1 MPMQSIL
8 AGALGMSAEAHTPP
22 KSLTPTAVMLHSTTK
37 PPKDLQSKESNFS
50 TPNKPSI
57 FSGSSPLTDSTAAA
71 PSSSSA
77 GSSVLST
84 LCMEGNDSD
93 PLWVIVKAAAT
104 GNMELIAQTIATN
117 DTINVDG
124 LYEVIFCIVDL
135 DVLQDIQQSVFVS
148 AGQSI
153 SAYGCS
159 RRQSS

>member
-1 MPMQSIL
+1 
-8 AGALGMSAEAHTPP
+8 
-22 KSLTPTAVMLHSTTK
+22 
-37 PPKDLQSKESNFS
+37 
-50 TPNKPSI
+50 
-57 FSGSSPLTDSTAAA
+57 
-71 PSSSSA
+71 
-77 GSSVLST
+77 
-84 LCMEGNDSD
+84 MEGNDSD